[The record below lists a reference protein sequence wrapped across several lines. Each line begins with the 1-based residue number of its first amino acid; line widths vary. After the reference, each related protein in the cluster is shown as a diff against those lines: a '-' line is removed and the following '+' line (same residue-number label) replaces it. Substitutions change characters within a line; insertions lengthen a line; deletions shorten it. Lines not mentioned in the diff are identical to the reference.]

1 MSVAPLH
8 RTASSPHRGSIEVA
22 TLVALYA
29 VYELAPRAFDLPAHS
44 DQQIAGLTMKI
55 IGDLPLWFA
64 FGVIFFRWA
73 RESGGSNPVHP
84 SVGQQSA
91 TGSAA

>member
-1 MSVAPLH
+1 
-8 RTASSPHRGSIEVA
+8 
-22 TLVALYA
+22 
-29 VYELAPRAFDLPAHS
+29 
-44 DQQIAGLTMKI
+44 MKI

-84 SVGQQSA
+84 SVAQRSA
-91 TGSAA
+91 TGSAV